1 VKFVPVTS
9 WYRRVVMQ
17 YQYHFS
23 FSWFFYTAHLLILLE
38 ASLID
43 DTVIKSVSMAA
54 IEFG

>member
-1 VKFVPVTS
+1 
-9 WYRRVVMQ
+9 MQ